1 MSMGYG
7 SAFAEVI
14 EDKNVKKFCPKE
26 FKNFMDALETTD
38 STEVTIANLEYDSE
52 EVEPNV
58 TIYYKQLQDKFRKK
72 TGLELYVG
80 YHDSHDEGD
89 RYDEVDG
96 VYFHVGGMY
105 ELTKAGKKM
114 SKYVQRKFFVCFG

>member
-58 TIYYKQLQDKFRKK
+58 TIYYKQLRDKFRKK